1 MGLKASV
8 MIARRAL
15 VRRKIKNL
23 SSILAITLGVTL
35 LVGIQITTDTLE
47 NTFLTTLL
55 QTEGEVDIR
64 ISNATVGGYLSATD
78 EAHIEAL
85 LPNAVGLMAELSTQL
100 PVMMGSQ
107 FDPSAAVAGIPV
119 DYPNVFGRFYEWGSE
134 KELQIG
140 SILTDNTSVLLSSR
154 LAEDLAIDQ
163 DISLPVPLNTEFLN
177 ISVSI
182 TIDPV
187 TGQPVVNST
196 YTLERVQLSIVGI
209 FDSNRPGIG
218 SQYRGVVFA
227 LEHLQE
233 WKSLEDPVHSK
244 DRVGAYLVALK
255 TDHFLREIE
264 EEFLQE
270 EVDELKQNVPKR
282 VDPITGVSSRVY
294 RVDSPRLTFFS
305 IAELF
310 INLLS
315 TMLTALG
322 LLIMITGILLIS
334 NVQLMSVEDRE
345 FHIGILRAVGENK
358 RGVFQSMLLEN
369 LFQGVLGGIIGLFGG
384 LAFGQAVAFYLVGLF
399 GTGELS
405 VRPVVSQ
412 QVVVLSVIVGIVLGI
427 ITGLLPALRASRVN
441 IVEALRGIKVSFRE
455 KSSRNLVFIGI
466 LIILLGCFFLS
477 INGVLDDSSQV
488 LWISEGWDSL
498 GEWRNILMGVGLLT
512 TGLGFVASRF
522 VSRLKAIAFIAMAL
536 WILPSLF
543 FSLVLGEW
551 VTDFV
556 GLAPDI
562 LIVGIAEIM
571 IGAILFVAI
580 NLTPIMNALRR
591 SLVKIGGM
599 KGVAQVAPAL
609 ISSHRTRSTLTF
621 AIFAVVLTLN
631 VTVATLVTSSFEGT
645 IAQAE
650 EDSRGVDLYLSLS
663 KPEILLNGSS
673 FTEELYRLDPEILD
687 IIGFKTFSSVTD
699 FSKFAALKDPYSL
712 EFDPQADL
720 LPFGYGELRSDQI
733 RGNASDSSDPT
744 WRYDFHLSSFPDGV
758 REQYTLDKT
767 DEELLDMSKDAWD
780 SYFDPA
786 YRMPAYNVSMISFL
800 AEDID
805 LSDFRSL
812 GTLTGNELKDASPL
826 RDNAGALIENPIV
839 FTDSLFIPVGLQ
851 VWIPMN
857 TSAFGVPVYQA
868 FTVGGRLDSERA
880 GGFPL
885 STFALGGGEGNFA
898 QVLGKLY
905 LSDNWSNQTNFL
917 GEADGP
923 TPTSRAPNQ
932 FDFYLIKT
940 SYNFDDERVGSL
952 AAMIETF
959 TNTNDEGYRLLAGDN
974 FIVASTRV
982 LYLRIKSSL
991 EMVERMISFLQIYV
1005 TFGLVIGAVG
1015 LAVISI
1021 RNVAER
1027 KREIGMMRAIGFPRT
1042 QVMLSVLLELVVL
1055 GLIGLLIGI
1064 INGLFI
1070 SLGFSNMAN
1079 TSLVVPWSEVAVYL
1093 GFITLIAIGAGAIP
1107 GWLASRI
1114 PAAEALRYVG

>member
-119 DYPNVFGRFYEWGSE
+119 DYPNVFGRFYEWGFE

-244 DRVGAYLVALK
+244 DRVSAYLVALK

-543 FSLVLGEW
+543 FGLVLGEW

-720 LPFGYGELRSDQI
+720 LPFGYGELRSHQI

-780 SYFDPA
+780 SYFDSA

-826 RDNAGALIENPIV
+826 QDNTGALIENPIV

-1055 GLIGLLIGI
+1055 GLIGL
-1064 INGLFI
+1064 
-1070 SLGFSNMAN
+1070 
-1079 TSLVVPWSEVAVYL
+1079 
-1093 GFITLIAIGAGAIP
+1093 
-1107 GWLASRI
+1107 
-1114 PAAEALRYVG
+1114 